1 MTVGALGCQGEP
13 WLDLYASGEESTEVI
28 ADCRPMFKSMAGTA
42 PDQPDVVEV
51 GVSVDKEVAVPGDCI
66 LADACIEQLGSAER
80 RKTSGHQAPC
90 GQHSTGR
97 GQAITGV
104 RIERRTML
112 VQPDLKAAPVEVR
125 NPVNAV
131 FEVDPGGHCRGR
143 KASIPRLASEEKDLL
158 PGGVKERPEHVRK
171 QFGKPRTTRKNKR
184 LGAQVITPERR
195 QRLEVAAAGR
205 GSDSVEAVID
215 AQLDRLLHECVDRT
229 TCEDDTAVGFQH
241 SSRDR
246 SKLKLGKPSLEILT
260 GEQLDVYTE
269 PLQRQCRRVKQ
280 WILVAP
286 KK

>member
-1 MTVGALGCQGEP
+1 MPSLK
-13 WLDLYASGEESTEVI
+13 STQ
-28 ADCRPMFKSMAGTA
+28 AGI
-42 PDQPDVVEV
+42 VVCV
-51 GVSVDKEVAVPGDCI
+51 K
-66 LADACIEQLGSAER
+66 R
-80 RKTSGHQAPC
+80 
-90 GQHSTGR
+90 
-97 GQAITGV
+97 
-104 RIERRTML
+104 
-112 VQPDLKAAPVEVR
+112 
-125 NPVNAV
+125 
-131 FEVDPGGHCRGR
+131 
-143 KASIPRLASEEKDLL
+143 SIPRLASEEKDLL
-158 PGGVKERPEHVRK
+158 PGGVKERPEQVRK

-286 KK
+286 KKQDPSFDKERELCLVEQRLPLVKGLEGPSRINFFAAITHPDDTRFPARARSRITGTEGVDQGD